1 MICIRAGPDQRPYG
15 SMQRKGWP
23 VGPALRAKRGDLMPP
38 TPDPAPVPAPPASG
52 LRFPSAFTILFA
64 LIILV
69 AALTWIIPAGQYARV
84 ASEALGKDVPV
95 AGTYA
100 LTEANPQGVFDVIL
114 APIAGFYDPE
124 SYAAN
129 AIDVSL
135 FVLIIGGFIGVVT
148 ATGAIDAGIARA
160 VVRLKGRENWMIPF
174 LMALFA
180 LGGTTYGMAE
190 ETLAFYII
198 LIPVMI
204 AAGYDAVVAVAVV
217 LLGAGVGVLG
227 STINAFSTVIASDA
241 AGVTFADGLVLRL
254 IILGLCW
261 LVTVAFVMR
270 YAARVKADPSKS
282 LVYDKKAA
290 NEAHFLGGK
299 AATETAFTGLHQ
311 IVLTLFALSFAVMI
325 WGVSSQGWWM
335 AQMSGLFLIAAILI
349 GLIARL
355 GEARLVEAFLNGAR
369 DLLGVALIIGLARGI
384 VVVMDA
390 GHITDT
396 ILHAAEIS
404 VAGLPKIAF
413 INVIYWIE
421 VGMSFLVPSTSGLA
435 VLSMPIL
442 APVAD
447 FAGVKRELVV
457 TAFATGSGIVNLI
470 TPTSAVVM
478 GGLAIGRV
486 PYERWLRFI
495 WPLLA
500 GLTVIIMA
508 ALSLAV
514 VLAEEIA
521 WLSPTAFIPKRVRC
535 AALWSIVR
543 AVRWR
548 GSHRKTARNCC
559 STM

>member
-1 MICIRAGPDQRPYG
+1 MPSTEEPD
-15 SMQRKGWP
+15 
-23 VGPALRAKRGDLMPP
+23 AKRGF
-38 TPDPAPVPAPPASG
+38 
-52 LRFPSAFTILFA
+52 RFPSAFSILFA
-64 LIILV
+64 LVVLV
-69 AALTWIIPAGQYARV
+69 AALTWIIPAGQYERV
-84 ASEALGKDVPV
+84 ASAALGKDVPV
-95 AGTYA
+95 AGSYA
-100 LTEANPQGVFDVIL
+100 PTDADPQGFFDVVL
-114 APIAGFYDPE
+114 APIAGFYDPVE
-124 SYAAN
+124 YVAR

-160 VVRLKGRENWMIPF
+160 MVRLKGRENWMIPI

-190 ETLAFYII
+190 ETLAFYVL

-204 AAGYDAVVAVAVV
+204 AAKYDALTAVAVI

-254 IILGLCW
+254 IILGLSW
-261 LVTVAFVMR
+261 AVTVAFVMR
-270 YAARVKADPSKS
+270 YAARVRADPTKS

-290 NEAHFLGGK
+290 NEAHFLAETPAE
-299 AATETAFTGLHQ
+299 AATFTGLHK
-311 IVLTLFALSFAVMI
+311 IVLILFALTFGVMI
-325 WGVSSQGWWM
+325 WGVSIGGWWM
-335 AQMSGLFLIAAILI
+335 AEMSGLFLAAAIAI
-349 GLIARL
+349 GIVARL
-355 GEARLVEAFLNGAR
+355 GEGKLVDSFVNGAR

-396 ILHAAEIS
+396 ILHAAETS
-404 VAGLPKIAF
+404 VAGLSQTAF
-413 INVIYWIE
+413 ILVIYWIE
-421 VGMSFLVPSTSGLA
+421 VGLSFFVPSTSGLA

-457 TAFATGSGIVNLI
+457 TAFATASGVVNLI

-486 PYERWLRFI
+486 PYERWLRFV
-495 WPLLA
+495 WPLLVA
-500 GLTVIIMA
+500 LTLIVMA
-508 ALSLAV
+508 ALALAT
-514 VLAEEIA
+514 VLGGT
-521 WLSPTAFIPKRVRC
+521 PT
-535 AALWSIVR
+535 
-543 AVRWR
+543 
-548 GSHRKTARNCC
+548 
-559 STM
+559 

>member
-1 MICIRAGPDQRPYG
+1 
-15 SMQRKGWP
+15 
-23 VGPALRAKRGDLMPP
+23 MPP
-38 TPDPAPVPAPPASG
+38 TEKPG
-52 LRFPSAFTILFA
+52 FRFPSAFTILFG

-69 AALTWIIPAGQYARV
+69 AGLTWIIPAGQYQRIP
-84 ASEALGKDVPV
+84 SEVLGKDIPV

-100 LTEANPQGVFDVIL
+100 PTDANPQGMIDVIL
-114 APIAGFYDPE
+114 APIAGFYDPVA
-124 SYAAN
+124 YTAN

-148 ATGAIDAGIARA
+148 ASGAIDAGIARA
-160 VVRLKGRENWMIPF
+160 MLRLKGRETWMIPF

-190 ETLAFYII
+190 ETLAFYVL

-204 AAGYDAVVAVAVV
+204 AAKFDALTAVAVI

-241 AGVTFADGLVLRL
+241 AGVTFADGLALRL
-254 IILGLCW
+254 IILVLCW
-261 LVTVAFVMR
+261 SVTVAFVMR
-270 YAARVKADPSKS
+270 YAMRVRADPSKS
-282 LVYDKKAA
+282 LVYDKKTA
-290 NEAHFLGGK
+290 NEAHFLK
-299 AATETAFTGLHQ
+299 DSANSTTTFTGLHK
-311 IVLTLFALSFAVMI
+311 IVLILFALTFAVMI
-325 WGVSSQGWWM
+325 WGVSIGGWWM
-335 AQMSGLFLIAAILI
+335 AEMSGLFLAAAIFI
-349 GLIARL
+349 GLVARL
-355 GEARLVEAFLNGAR
+355 GEGKLVESFVNGAR

-390 GHITDT
+390 GMITDT
-396 ILHAAEIS
+396 ILHSAEVY

-413 INVIYWIE
+413 LLIVYWIE
-421 VGMSFLVPSTSGLA
+421 VGLSFFVPSTSGLA

-457 TAFATGSGIVNLI
+457 TAFATASGMVNLI

-495 WPLLA
+495 WPLLVA
-500 GLTVIIMA
+500 LTLIIMA
-508 ALSLAV
+508 ALTLAV
-514 VLAEEIA
+514 TLGAPA
-521 WLSPTAFIPKRVRC
+521 
-535 AALWSIVR
+535 
-543 AVRWR
+543 
-548 GSHRKTARNCC
+548 
-559 STM
+559 

>member
-1 MICIRAGPDQRPYG
+1 M
-15 SMQRKGWP
+15 
-23 VGPALRAKRGDLMPP
+23 
-38 TPDPAPVPAPPASG
+38 PASEKPG
-52 LRFPSAFTILFA
+52 FRFPSAFTILFG

-69 AALTWIIPAGQYARV
+69 AALTWIIPAGQYQRV

-95 AGTYA
+95 AGSYA
-100 LTEANPQGVFDVIL
+100 PTDANPQSVFDVIL
-114 APIAGFYDPE
+114 APIAGFYDPVA
-124 SYAAN
+124 YTAN

-148 ATGAIDAGIARA
+148 ASGAIDAGIARA
-160 VVRLKGRENWMIPF
+160 MVRLKGRETWMIPF

-190 ETLAFYII
+190 ETLAFYVL

-204 AAGYDAVVAVAVV
+204 AAKFDALTAVAVI
-217 LLGAGVGVLG
+217 LLGAGIGVLG

-241 AGVTFADGLVLRL
+241 AGVTFAEGMVLRL

-261 LVTVAFVMR
+261 VVTVAFVMR
-270 YAARVKADPSKS
+270 YAARVRADPTKS
-282 LVYDKKAA
+282 LVYDKKAE
-290 NEAHFLGGK
+290 NEAHFLK
-299 AATETAFTGLHQ
+299 ETTAEVAFTGLHKV
-311 IVLTLFALSFAVMI
+311 VLILFALTFAVMI
-325 WGVSSQGWWM
+325 WGVSMGGWWM
-335 AQMSGLFLIAAILI
+335 AEMSGLFLTAAIII

-355 GEARLVEAFLNGAR
+355 GEGKLVESFVNGAR

-396 ILHAAEIS
+396 ILHAAEVG
-404 VAGLPKIAF
+404 VAGLPRTAF
-413 INVIYWIE
+413 ILVVYWIE
-421 VGMSFLVPSTSGLA
+421 VGLSFFVPSTSGLA

-457 TAFATGSGIVNLI
+457 TAFATASGMVNLI

-495 WPLLA
+495 WPLLVA
-500 GLTVIIMA
+500 LTLIVMA
-508 ALSLAV
+508 ALALAV
-514 VLAEEIA
+514 TFGAT
-521 WLSPTAFIPKRVRC
+521 P
-535 AALWSIVR
+535 
-543 AVRWR
+543 
-548 GSHRKTARNCC
+548 
-559 STM
+559 

>member
-1 MICIRAGPDQRPYG
+1 M
-15 SMQRKGWP
+15 
-23 VGPALRAKRGDLMPP
+23 
-38 TPDPAPVPAPPASG
+38 PAPPDPSPETTSG
-52 LRFPSAFTILFA
+52 FRFPSAFSILFA
-64 LIILV
+64 LIVLI

-95 AGTYA
+95 AGSYA
-100 LTEANPQGVFDVIL
+100 PTEANPQGIFDVIL
-114 APIAGFYDPE
+114 APIAGFYDPD

-160 VVRLKGRENWMIPF
+160 MVRLKGRENWMIPF

-190 ETLAFYII
+190 ETLAFYVL

-204 AAGYDAVVAVAVV
+204 AAGYDALVGVAVIM
-217 LLGAGVGVLG
+217 LGAGIGVLG

-241 AGVTFADGLVLRL
+241 AGVTFADGMILRL
-254 IILGLCW
+254 IILGVGW
-261 LVTVAFVMR
+261 LMTVVFVMR
-270 YAARVKADPSKS
+270 YAARVKADPTRS
-282 LVYDKKAA
+282 LVFDKKVA
-290 NEAHFLGGK
+290 NEAHFLRGK
-299 AATETAFTGLHQ
+299 AMAGTAFTGLHQ
-311 IVLTLFALSFAVMI
+311 IVLVLFALTFAAMI

-335 AQMSGLFLIAAILI
+335 AQMSGLFLFAAILI
-349 GLIARL
+349 GIIARL
-355 GEARLVEAFLNGAR
+355 GEARLVEAFMNGAR
-369 DLLGVALIIGLARGI
+369 DLLGVALIIGLARGV

-396 ILHAAEIS
+396 ILHAAETS
-404 VAGLPKIAF
+404 VAGLPEVAF

-447 FAGVKRELVV
+447 FAGVERSLVV

-495 WPLLA
+495 WPLLLA
-500 GLTVIIMA
+500 LTALIMA
-508 ALSLAV
+508 ALSIAV
-514 VLAEEIA
+514 LVA
-521 WLSPTAFIPKRVRC
+521 
-535 AALWSIVR
+535 
-543 AVRWR
+543 
-548 GSHRKTARNCC
+548 
-559 STM
+559 